1 VAPTAS
7 VAVRT
12 LNMVL
17 LVVAETRMLGE
28 MGKRKVW
35 GCGVSNA
42 CGQDVLD
49 PVLKT
54 IKLTN
59 MHELIPIARNLR
71 LAPTSLPASLHHA
84 VRKPDPPNI
93 RLPIIERGNGPLR
106 ASDLLGDRLVILP
119 VLLRPGHVPMVLR
132 REDLVLMH
140 IAAAAGVACEG
151 GRDGGEGGRGGCE

>member
-1 VAPTAS
+1 MAPTAS

-35 GCGVSNA
+35 GRGVSNA
-42 CGQDVLD
+42 CGQDVFE

-59 MHELIPIARNLR
+59 MHELIPIALVISASLQRRFRPASTTPYVNQTPLVYAYQLNAVMAHCGR
-71 LAPTSLPASLHHA
+71 PTSLAIAS
-84 VRKPDPPNI
+84 
-93 RLPIIERGNGPLR
+93 
-106 ASDLLGDRLVILP
+106 
-119 VLLRPGHVPMVLR
+119 
-132 REDLVLMH
+132 
-140 IAAAAGVACEG
+140 
-151 GRDGGEGGRGGCE
+151 